1 MEAKLL
7 NMEEPLSPN
16 YDVNYIEKALS
27 QAYNSPSLR
36 VTSLHSEVITKRG
49 ENFCSSIYRLKV
61 LYRKHE
67 SDAMDTGNFI
77 IKDLIPF
84 MAELGSNEKVMFED
98 VLPVMA
104 SILEKASSTLKER
117 KLNAKLV

>member
-1 MEAKLL
+1 MDQR
-7 NMEEPLSPN
+7 EEQSLQSSCSN
-16 YDVNYIEKALS
+16 YDVNYIENALS

-36 VTSLHSEVITKRG
+36 VTSLHSEVITKHG

-61 LYRKHE
+61 LYRKSE
-67 SDAMDTGNFI
+67 SDATETGNFI

-117 KLNAKLV
+117 KLNAK